1 MKDAKVQVM
10 GIDAGGTMTDTFFVK
25 ENGSFVV
32 GKAQSNPEDESLAI
46 YNSSQDALSHWK
58 SDVSKVY
65 PELVTCVY
73 SGTAMLNRVVQ
84 RRGMEVGL
92 ICNKGFEQMHSMG
105 RALQSY
111 LGYALEERLHINTHK
126 YDDPLIPL
134 NRIRGITERTDVKG
148 QVVIPVR
155 QEEVKIAVKELLE
168 AGAKAIVICLLQS
181 HKNAESERIVR
192 DIALKE
198 IEKLGKSIPVFASVD
213 YYPQRKESHR
223 MNTTILEA
231 YAAEPSRQTLSK
243 VSNRFKEHGAKFDLR
258 VMATHGGTISWKA
271 KELAR
276 TIVSGPIGGVIGSK
290 LLGET
295 LGYDNIACSDIG
307 GTSFDMALIVKSN
320 FNIASDPDMARLV
333 LSLPLVAM
341 DSVGAGAGSFVR
353 IDPHS
358 RSVKLGPDSAG
369 YRVGT
374 CWKDSGLDTVSVTDC
389 HIVLG
394 YLNPDNFLG
403 GLIKLDVDR
412 AKKHIKEQIADPL
425 GISVEDAAA
434 GVIELLDLE
443 LKEYLRS
450 NISAKG
456 YSPSD
461 FACFSYG
468 GAGPVHTYG
477 YTEGLGFKDVVVP
490 AWAAGFSAFG
500 CACADFEYRYDKSV
514 DIAIPQYSS
523 DESKI
528 EACKI
533 IQDAWDELTLK
544 VIEEFKI
551 NGFSEKDVILRP
563 GYRMQYMG
571 QLNDLE
577 ITSPV
582 SKAASVADW
591 EEIVKE
597 YEKTYA
603 RVYSES
609 ACSPE
614 LGFSVTGVIMR
625 GVVATQKPVIPVEK
639 EHGATPPKEAKVGVR
654 KFYRHKQWVDADV
667 WHMEKLL
674 PGNEVI
680 GPAIVEADSTTFV
693 IPKGFATRLDKHR
706 LFHLKEIK

>member
-58 SDVSKVY
+58 SDVNKVY

-134 NRIRGITERTDVKG
+134 KRIRGITERTDVKG

-654 KFYRHKQWVDADV
+654 KFYRHKKWVDADV